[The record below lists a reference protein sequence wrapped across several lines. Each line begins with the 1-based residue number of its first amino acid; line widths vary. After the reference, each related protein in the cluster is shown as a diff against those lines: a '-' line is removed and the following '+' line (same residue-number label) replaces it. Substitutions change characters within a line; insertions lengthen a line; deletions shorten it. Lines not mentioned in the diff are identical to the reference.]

1 MSSSSDDGSPVVIVW
16 CDRSARVA
24 TIARLVRIVRGFVE
38 KSCASVSDIDL
49 TEFAGIRLH
58 YGRPDRSN
66 GIAVPS
72 EEGKDLTLDVRIA
85 EKWMKPAGDIE
96 RTTPAPTPVDSNR
109 PRLNPVDAKAIA
121 EFLKSGG
128 QIARVKDP
136 VTATEQEVI
145 DFLATCG
152 VTAKYLPG
160 DMKAY
165 WCNNRR
171 VSMTA
176 LVRLANTYRYS
187 QELAPFAIRLIPSP
201 RKK

>member
-1 MSSSSDDGSPVVIVW
+1 
-16 CDRSARVA
+16 
-24 TIARLVRIVRGFVE
+24 
-38 KSCASVSDIDL
+38 
-49 TEFAGIRLH
+49 
-58 YGRPDRSN
+58 
-66 GIAVPS
+66 
-72 EEGKDLTLDVRIA
+72 
-85 EKWMKPAGDIE
+85 MKPAGDIE
-96 RTTPAPTPVDSNR
+96 RATPASLPADPNR
-109 PRLNPVDAKAIA
+109 PRLNPIDAKAIA

-145 DFLATCG
+145 DFLVTCG